1 MKPGSQMPTLGQGET
16 DPITG
21 MKVTMGGLTDQ
32 EIADIVAY
40 LQALK

>member
-1 MKPGSQMPTLGQGET
+1 MPTLGKGQF
-16 DPITG
+16 DPVMRNTVSAG
-21 MKVTMGGLTDQ
+21 ALTDQ

>member
-1 MKPGSQMPTLGQGET
+1 MPTLGKGQY
-16 DPITG
+16 DPILKT
-21 MKVTMGGLTDQ
+21 VITSGLTDQ

>member
-1 MKPGSQMPTLGQGET
+1 MKTV
-16 DPITG
+16 IN
-21 MKVTMGGLTDQ
+21 VGGLTDQ